1 MPYPETLEQ
10 AAELARRVLEQVF
23 AEDLPADPEMFT
35 LWYNYF
41 AQSSPDLC
49 REIDQAKT
57 ENQSLTHD
65 YCLDL
70 FDRYLSN
77 QRERV
82 AVGETSDKIQ
92 SALVGLIAFLDH
104 AQRETGDYGKTL
116 NEFAGMMTSVGGL
129 DELRSMITSLV
140 AGTRRMAEQNLLM
153 SAELKSTSQEVHAMR
168 RSLEL
173 VRKESLTDALTGLLN
188 RKGLDLELRAALENE
203 GEADLPVSL
212 LMADIDHFKQ
222 FNDTYGHLTGDE
234 VLRLVARVL
243 RDCVKGRDTVARY
256 GGEEFAVVLPETG
269 AGNAATLAEQI
280 RAALAKR
287 RLVRRNAGV
296 TLGSVTVSIGVASH
310 IAGESPA
317 DLISRADDAL
327 YRAKHAGRN
336 RVITDQD
343 FLAAVS
349 EA

>member
-1 MPYPETLEQ
+1 
-10 AAELARRVLEQVF
+10 
-23 AEDLPADPEMFT
+23 MFT

-41 AQSSPDLC
+41 THSSPDLC
-49 REIDQAKT
+49 REIDQAKVD
-57 ENQSLTHD
+57 NQSLTHD

-70 FDRYLSN
+70 FDRYLNN
-77 QRERV
+77 QPERV
-82 AVGETSDKIQ
+82 LVGETSDKIQ
-92 SALVGLIAFLDH
+92 TALEGLIAFLDH
-104 AQRETGDYGKTL
+104 AQRETSDYGKTL
-116 NEFAGMMTSVGGL
+116 AEFADKMTSAGGL
-129 DELRSMITSLV
+129 DELQSLITSAI
-140 AGTRRMAEQNLLM
+140 AGTRRMVEQNRLM
-153 SAELKSTSQEVHAMR
+153 SAELKATSQEVHAMR

-188 RKGLDLELRAALENE
+188 RKGLDLELQAALENVS
-203 GEADLPVSL
+203 EAELPVSL

-243 RDCVKGRDTVARY
+243 RDCVKGRDIVARY

-269 AGNAATLAEQI
+269 SGNAATVAEQI
-280 RAALAKR
+280 RSALAKR

-310 IAGESPA
+310 ITGESPA

-336 RVITDQD
+336 RVITDQE
-343 FLAAVS
+343 FLAAVT